1 MTAENSEKKEG
12 HHDPFAEGHSAEPHH
27 VYLIED
33 HDDLRIGLIKML
45 EKSDFMVHP
54 FSNPIDFLNS
64 KIDASPAVLMTDM
77 RMPKMNGIELQATLL
92 ELGKT
97 MPTIFISGES
107 TVAQSVTAMKQGAFE
122 FLTKPFTQKSLLAAV
137 RRGIEMDIKARKSR
151 DLARHREGLLASL
164 SPRELEV
171 FWLLSKGLN
180 NNEIVRGLGISLPTT
195 KQYKSQVLRK
205 LGVSAIS
212 ELIKISRKVPAPTED
227 KMENDSDP
235 ALNANKAL
243 NS

>member
-1 MTAENSEKKEG
+1 MTPESSEKKEG
-12 HHDPFAEGHSAEPHH
+12 DHAPFAEGHSAAHQH

-137 RRGIEMDIKARKSR
+137 RRGIEIDIKTRKSR
-151 DLARHREGLLASL
+151 DLARHREELLATL

-205 LGVSAIS
+205 LDVNSIS
-212 ELIKISRKVPAPTED
+212 ELIEISMGAQPPKDRREKRSE
-227 KMENDSDP
+227 
-235 ALNANKAL
+235 
-243 NS
+243 

>member
-1 MTAENSEKKEG
+1 MTPESSEKKEA
-12 HHDPFAEGHSAEPHH
+12 HHDPFAEGYSAAPNH

-64 KIDASPAVLMTDM
+64 KIDASPAVLITDM
-77 RMPKMNGIELQATLL
+77 RMPKMNGIELQAALL

-107 TVAQSVTAMKQGAFE
+107 SVAQSVTAMKQGAFE

-212 ELIKISRKVPAPTED
+212 ELINIARKVQAPAEE
-227 KMENDSDP
+227 KMENDSGP
-235 ALNANKAL
+235 ALNTNKAL

>member
-1 MTAENSEKKEG
+1 MTPESSEKKEG
-12 HHDPFAEGHSAEPHH
+12 DHAPFAEGHSAAHQH

-64 KIDASPAVLMTDM
+64 KIDASPAVLITDM

-107 TVAQSVTAMKQGAFE
+107 TVAQSVIAMKQGAFE

-137 RRGIEMDIKARKSR
+137 RRGIEIDIKTRKSR
-151 DLARHREGLLASL
+151 DLARHREELLATL

-205 LGVSAIS
+205 LDVNSIS
-212 ELIKISRKVPAPTED
+212 ELIEISMGAQPPQGQEGETVRVSA
-227 KMENDSDP
+227 
-235 ALNANKAL
+235 
-243 NS
+243 

>member
-1 MTAENSEKKEG
+1 MTPESSEKKGEQ
-12 HHDPFAEGHSAEPHH
+12 HDPFAEGHSAEPHH

-45 EKSDFMVHP
+45 EKSDFIVHA

-64 KIDASPAVLMTDM
+64 KMDASPAVLMTDM
-77 RMPKMNGIELQATLL
+77 RMPKMNGIELQAALL

-122 FLTKPFTQKSLLAAV
+122 FLTKPFTQKNLLAAV
-137 RRGIEMDIKARKSR
+137 KRGIEIAIQARKSSA
-151 DLARHREGLLASL
+151 LALQQEGLLALL

-171 FWLLSKGLN
+171 FWLLTRGFN
-180 NNEIVRGLGISLPTT
+180 NNEIVREMGISLPTA
-195 KQYKSQVLRK
+195 KQHKSQVLRK
-205 LGVSAIS
+205 LDVNSIS
-212 ELIKISRKVPAPTED
+212 ELIEISTGAPTPPED
-227 KMENDSDP
+227 RGGKRPE
-235 ALNANKAL
+235 
-243 NS
+243 

>member
-1 MTAENSEKKEG
+1 MTPESSEKKG
-12 HHDPFAEGHSAEPHH
+12 GDHDPFAEGLSATPHH

-45 EKSDFMVHP
+45 EKSDFIVHP

-77 RMPKMNGIELQATLL
+77 RMPKMNGIELQAALL

-122 FLTKPFTQKSLLAAV
+122 FLTKPFTQKSLLEAV
-137 RRGIEMDIKARKSR
+137 RRGIEIAIQAGKSSA
-151 DLARHREGLLASL
+151 LALHREGLLTTL

-171 FWLLSKGLN
+171 FWLLTKGFN
-180 NNEIVRGLGISLPTT
+180 NNQIIGEMRISLPTT

-205 LGVSAIS
+205 LGVSSIS
-212 ELIKISRKVPAPTED
+212 ELIEISIGLATSPED
-227 KMENDSDP
+227 RGEKRSE
-235 ALNANKAL
+235 
-243 NS
+243 

>member
-1 MTAENSEKKEG
+1 MTAENSGKKEG
-12 HHDPFAEGHSAEPHH
+12 HHDPFAKGHSPAPNH

-33 HDDLRIGLIKML
+33 HGDLRIGLIKML

-64 KIDASPAVLMTDM
+64 KIDASPAVLITDM

-137 RRGIEMDIKARKSR
+137 RRGIEIDIEARKSR
-151 DLARHREGLLASL
+151 DLARHREGLLATL
-164 SPRELEV
+164 SARELEV

-180 NNEIVRGLGISLPTT
+180 NNEIVRILGISLPTT

-227 KMENDSDP
+227 KMENDSEP

>member
-12 HHDPFAEGHSAEPHH
+12 HHDPFAKGDSAAPNH

-64 KIDASPAVLMTDM
+64 KIDASPAVLITDM

-107 TVAQSVTAMKQGAFE
+107 TVAQSVKAMKLGAFE

-137 RRGIEMDIKARKSR
+137 RKGIEMDIQARKSC
-151 DLARHREGLLASL
+151 DLALHRERLLATL
-164 SPRELEV
+164 NRRELEV
-171 FWLLSKGLN
+171 FWLLAKGFSN
-180 NNEIVRGLGISLPTT
+180 HEIVREMGISLPTT

-205 LGVSAIS
+205 LEVSSIS
-212 ELIKISRKVPAPTED
+212 ELIAISGRVPNLLAPSE
-227 KMENDSDP
+227 S
-235 ALNANKAL
+235 
-243 NS
+243 